1 MSDLLGLLQ
10 SSLGG
15 GTVDQ
20 ISSQIGASREQTSA
34 AMETAL
40 PLLVGALSR
49 NARQPGGAQALA
61 GALDR
66 DHAGGGLLDQLG
78 GLGGA
83 AGALGG
89 LLGGGNQQSGGGGL
103 MGGMGGAILGQ
114 ILGSGGPKSMDG
126 GGILGHILGGKR
138 GAVEQGVGRA
148 SGLDAAKVGKLMMV
162 LAPIVM
168 AALAKRKQQANLDAG
183 GLARE
188 LEQEQH
194 QMERNTP
201 GMRQG
206 GLMDLLDR
214 DGDGSIAND
223 IGSIG
228 AALGGSGILGGLLGG
243 R

>member
-1 MSDLLGLLQ
+1 MPDLLGLLQ
-10 SSLGG
+10 SSLSS

-20 ISSQIGASREQTSA
+20 ISNQIGASREQTSA

-89 LLGGGNQQSGGGGL
+89 LLGGGNQSSGGL

-114 ILGSGGPKSMDG
+114 ILGSGGGKAMDG

-138 GAVEQGVGRA
+138 GAVEQGVGKA
-148 SGLDAAKVGKLMMV
+148 SGLDAAKVGKLLMI

-168 AALAKRKQQANLDAG
+168 SALAKRKQQAGLDAE

-201 GMRQG
+201 GMAKG

-214 DGDGSIAND
+214 DGDGSIAGE

-228 AALGGSGILGGLLGG
+228 AALGGSGLLGGLLGG

>member
-10 SSLGG
+10 SSLSGS
-15 GTVDQ
+15 TVDQ
-20 ISSQIGASREQTSA
+20 ISSQIGASREQTSS

-40 PLLVGALSR
+40 PLLLGGLSR

-89 LLGGGNQQSGGGGL
+89 LLGGGSQSSGGGL

-114 ILGSGGPKSMDG
+114 ILGSGGGKSMDG

-138 GAVEQGVGRA
+138 GAVEQGVGKA
-148 SGLDAAKVGKLMMV
+148 SGLDAAKVGQLMMI

-168 AALAKRKQQANLDAG
+168 SALAKRKQQAGLDAG

-201 GMRQG
+201 GMKQG

-228 AALGGSGILGGLLGG
+228 AALGGSGLLSGLLGG